1 LNKYLKFIASKYETL
16 ELKLTQSF
24 ENKIWSSFQ
33 IGNLVQKE
41 LIKKQQS
48 EYSKLRKYSEHLMNN
63 NFNNIQS
70 TLKEIKKSVNGYTV
84 YRYNSSNKYIINL
97 NLITNQIELKK
108 SI

>member
-1 LNKYLKFIASKYETL
+1 MASKYETL
-16 ELKLTQSF
+16 ELKLTQTF
-24 ENKIWSSFQ
+24 GNKMWSSFQ

-41 LIKKQQS
+41 LNKKQQL

-63 NFNNIQS
+63 NFNNIKS

-84 YRYNSSNKYIINL
+84 YRVNSSNKYMINL
-97 NLITNQIELKK
+97 NLITNQIEIKK